1 MAVVI
6 SKKVGN
12 AVKRNK
18 FKRQMRSLFRRNKD
32 LLESSFDILIIAKK
46 EIIEASWRKL
56 QEDYFAAIRSS
67 YTYEAIK
74 KHGLLKGVFLGG
86 KRLLKCHPFHP
97 GGVDLIP

>member
-32 LLESSFDILIIAKK
+32 LLKSSFDILIIAKK
-46 EIIEASWRKL
+46 EIIEASWLKL
-56 QEDYFAAIRSS
+56 QEDYFAAIRS
-67 YTYEAIK
+67 I
-74 KHGLLKGVFLGG
+74 GQN
-86 KRLLKCHPFHP
+86 R
-97 GGVDLIP
+97 

>member
-46 EIIEASWRKL
+46 EIIEASWPKL
-56 QEDYFAAIRSS
+56 QEDYFSAIRS
-67 YTYEAIK
+67 I
-74 KHGLLKGVFLGG
+74 GQN
-86 KRLLKCHPFHP
+86 R
-97 GGVDLIP
+97 